1 MYVLLDCK
9 LSFRCFD
16 GVAVLSANCRCGIKP
31 ARSTKN
37 FGMDIVHSGNRRKFT
52 SMFNCAS
59 LARPCA
65 SVGYCCMKFQ
75 VRLTILIMH
84 PYFGER
90 YRYLVKHWKDCF
102 YHRKK
107 KCILEMRCFASDLP
121 FHRLHLKFH
130 FFHFVCI
137 KNQDK
142 CCLNKQ
148 H

>member
-59 LARPCA
+59 LARPLCQRCQRTDEILSAPNSPYHA
-65 SVGYCCMKFQ
+65 SEVDEQCSDD
-75 VRLTILIMH
+75 
-84 PYFGER
+84 
-90 YRYLVKHWKDCF
+90 VKHWKDWF
-102 YHRKK
+102 YRIKQN
-107 KCILEMRCFASDLP
+107 IPLELRDFSADSNALSIEK
-121 FHRLHLKFH
+121 FERLVIQFRNRPINL
-130 FFHFVCI
+130 
-137 KNQDK
+137 
-142 CCLNKQ
+142 L
-148 H
+148 

>member
-1 MYVLLDCK
+1 MKKNVRIYFKNFKYRRALEVICAEMPEVLKVYVLLDCK

-65 SVGYCCMKFQ
+65 SVAKEQTKF
-75 VRLTILIMH
+75 
-84 PYFGER
+84 
-90 YRYLVKHWKDCF
+90 
-102 YHRKK
+102 
-107 KCILEMRCFASDLP
+107 
-121 FHRLHLKFH
+121 
-130 FFHFVCI
+130 
-137 KNQDK
+137 
-142 CCLNKQ
+142 
-148 H
+148 